1 MKILSKETI
10 KSKVYPVAIVT
21 TSRDSLTLFSGGS
34 LAMMSSS
41 ERSDEAASA
50 PHGEGKAYYKK
61 KNKQQQQQ
69 QQLNVGSIIGNP
81 GINNILASH
90 TQ

>member
-1 MKILSKETI
+1 
-10 KSKVYPVAIVT
+10 
-21 TSRDSLTLFSGGS
+21 
-34 LAMMSSS
+34 MMSSS